1 MNHIIGNERF
11 HNLHYNKII
20 YRHNFKRMFIDII
33 ALKSLPHTWI
43 KWWLIFY

>member
-1 MNHIIGNERF
+1 MNDIIGNERF

-33 ALKSLPHTWI
+33 DLKTLSQ
-43 KWWLIFY
+43 YMDYVMS